1 VADDDLETPQ
11 APTGS
16 EPVAPAE
23 AVADG
28 EQAGAETVVPSGGD
42 APQQDESAAAPLSE
56 TEEAVTTLESAESL
70 PEETP
75 VDAGAAVVANGNA
88 TGNSRWARWLPTIA
102 CLLAILAAGAYL
114 RLTGVDWDQGQHLHP
129 DERFLTMVA
138 SSLQRPADLLGYL
151 DSTTSSLN
159 PRNTGHEFFVYGTWP
174 VTMVYLVAERLGET
188 SYDQVYLVGRRL
200 GALLDLI
207 AVLLLFVLGT
217 RLADRRVGLLAAAL
231 GAFAAFGIQLS
242 HFYTVET
249 ATNVFVLLFLVGMVE
264 AVVHRRPA
272 FYAVA
277 GIGLGLALA
286 SKIAVWLL
294 VPVALIVM
302 WLDWRRRRRE
312 GSAGGWGRLLL
323 HVLVLGIVSF
333 VTLRVADPTMFAG
346 PGWPNVVENPA
357 LYAEYTGPLA
367 CGSSEAHLWCKLEAL
382 MPSVLE
388 PYLLPDPR
396 FMHNIQQIQDMVTG
410 YGIDWPPNHQ
420 WFGRLAYLF
429 PLKNMVLWGMGI
441 PLGVMAWLAWA
452 AVGLLLVRRK
462 HLALLL
468 PWLWVTVVFA
478 YQGFQW
484 TKTMRYFF
492 PIYPALIVLAA
503 WAMVATYDWAKA
515 GSTDRPGVLDRLRRP
530 VWVLA
535 GICLVLG
542 GTMLWGWMVSRI
554 YTRDHTRVQ
563 ASRWIYHNIPTAMGL
578 TVAEGPPGWRYMPA
592 NHSQSLTF
600 SGNEWTLPAD
610 QPSEPA
616 RVLVPGKQSVTVDG
630 AQLSRV
636 ITEGASGRRTVRAWL
651 SSSPTRGPDER
662 PEKVLATG
670 EVTVEVGQSPT
681 DIHVPWTPVTLTSEG
696 ELQASVQQTAEAEAQ
711 PPAQQTAEA
720 TAQPSEDD
728 EVPLASEYYVWFEVT
743 GGDLSGT
750 LPIVAFESTWDDV
763 VPVGMDGYGRFDNP
777 DTAYGEGFYGESN
790 LDLYAEDDPGKFD
803 LLTETLAKSDYIV
816 SSSNRVYGSTER
828 MPSRYPATN
837 EYYRRL
843 FAGQLGFREIAD
855 ITSFPSLGPFT
866 VDDQSAEEA
875 WHVYDHPR
883 VVVWEKTADYDPAAV
898 RASLLP
904 LTAQRKYTFP
914 ERPKGILG
922 QAIAAGKQFLHPF
935 TPDAAAVEAASQAAE
950 APPDLPT
957 QKPLAAVMLTE
968 AQRERQRVGGT
979 WSSLFDPASLV
990 NQQPALAILWWYL
1003 LLFLTGVIAF
1013 PLVMIALPNLRDRG
1027 WAVSRAAGLLLV
1039 SWLAWLVASTGRVPH
1054 TSLTVWAAWLVVLL
1068 VGGLVAWH
1076 RRRDLD
1082 AFLRAR
1088 WRLLAIEELVFATLF
1103 VVFLAIRMGNPDIW
1117 HPYFGGEK
1125 PMDFAYLNAVLRS
1138 VSFPAYDPWFAG
1150 GKLNY
1155 YYYGF
1160 VFVGALIKLSGIVPW
1175 LAYNLAIPSLAAMT
1189 GLGVFGVT
1197 QTWVRRLGRRGGE
1210 AVVAGLLGAVL
1221 AVLSG
1226 NLFQVTFIMQK
1237 LREVAPTEIGT
1248 IFPFVNDLR
1257 NLAVGWWMVV
1267 RGEAALSVPTHHW
1280 YWNAS
1285 RAIPDG
1291 PITEFPFFTF
1301 VYADL
1306 HAHMMAMPIAM
1317 VAFAAALSWALP
1329 AVRRN
1334 RQVTPARLWWLARLL
1349 LAALAIGALWP
1360 TNTWDYP
1367 TYGAVAGLGIAA
1379 GAWQRYGRPG
1389 GRWLL
1394 RVLATGGLLLGLSLL
1409 LFRPYHAAYVQ
1420 PYGSFK
1426 AYTDIRTT
1434 LGPFLTVHGIFLF
1447 AIGSWAVVAL
1457 YRAWQRHAERERI
1470 LAVGGATFAGAAIAF
1485 GYLWWSVASEQ
1496 LPGTPQYPSP
1506 WVPLLAVLLL
1516 TIGMPLAVLRRA
1528 TSATRFMAF
1537 LFVLGVLLT
1546 QFVEYVVLDGDIGR
1560 MNTVF
1565 KFYIQIWLIWAALAA
1580 VSVAWLLP
1588 YLRGY
1593 VWWRV
1598 PVAAP
1603 AAPDEFEEPLE
1614 GAEAENQPLAASP
1627 KPAQPHSAMGT
1638 VWLAVFGLLLLSGLT
1653 YTVTAAR
1660 AKVQDRWDAVG
1671 MSSDEERKAFDA
1683 AKVPGLSGIDYQ
1695 DYAKYDDDGHI
1706 LSLRYDRD
1714 AIQWLLANVE
1724 GTPTILEGFR
1734 EAGYRWGAR
1743 YSINTGLPAVIGWD
1757 WHQKQQRNAVGG
1769 QYIDER
1775 TADVRTMYDTTDVS
1789 EAEKLL
1795 DKYGVELIIVG
1806 EMEQAFYNAAGLA
1819 KFDQMV
1825 SDGRLTQIYP
1835 AADSADTPVRIYRR
1849 PPATASASP

>member
-1 VADDDLETPQ
+1 MVADDDIER
-11 APTGS
+11 APAVPGAEPVGNTEPAMVDRSDDVEQFEADAPVLNDATLPPSTTALAEPES
-16 EPVAPAE
+16 EPQTDAAGEPSEPA
-23 AVADG
+23 V
-28 EQAGAETVVPSGGD
+28 
-42 APQQDESAAAPLSE
+42 L
-56 TEEAVTTLESAESL
+56 VTPA
-70 PEETP
+70 
-75 VDAGAAVVANGNA
+75 VDAAGDRPAKGEPRAA
-88 TGNSRWARWLPTIA
+88 RWARWLPTFA
-102 CLLAILAAGAYL
+102 ALLAILAAGAYL
-114 RLTGVDWDQGQHLHP
+114 RYTGVDWDQGQHLHP

-138 SSLQRPADLLGYL
+138 SSLQRPGDLLGYL
-151 DSTTSSLN
+151 DSTTSTLN

-174 VTMVYLVAERLGET
+174 ITMVYLVAERLGET

-286 SKIAVWLL
+286 SKIAIWLL
-294 VPVALIVM
+294 VPVALVVM
-302 WLDWRRRRRE
+302 FLDWRRRRKE
-312 GSAGGWGRLLL
+312 GSATGWGRLVLY
-323 HVLVLGIVSF
+323 VLVLGSVSF
-333 VTLRVADPTMFAG
+333 LTLRVADPTMFAG

-357 LYAEYTGPLA
+357 LYAEYTGPLG
-367 CGSSEAHLWCKLEAL
+367 CGGPDAHVWCKLEAL
-382 MPSVLE
+382 MPSFLE

-396 FMHNIQQIQDMVTG
+396 FMRNIQQVQDMVTG

-429 PLKNMVLWGMGI
+429 PLQNMVLWGMGI

-452 AVGLLLVRRK
+452 IVGLLLVRRK

-484 TKTMRYFF
+484 TKTMRYMF

-515 GSTDRPGVLDRLRRP
+515 GPAARPGVQDRLRRP

-578 TVAEGPPGWRYMPA
+578 VVSEGPPGWQYMPA

-600 SGNEWTLPAD
+600 SGNQWTLPGD

-616 RVLVPGKQSVTVDG
+616 RVLVPGDEAVTVDA

-636 ITEGASGRRTVRAWL
+636 TAVGGSGRRTVRAWL
-651 SSSPTRGPDER
+651 SKSPARGEDGEPADDA
-662 PEKVLATG
+662 VLASG
-670 EVTVEVGQSPT
+670 EVDVNLGQTPT
-681 DIHVPWTPVTLTSEG
+681 DVRVPWTPVTLTSEG
-696 ELQASVQQTAEAEAQ
+696 VAQASVDT
-711 PPAQQTAEA
+711 
-720 TAQPSEDD
+720 DK
-728 EVPLASEYYVWFEVT
+728 PLASEYYVWFEVG
-743 GGDLSGT
+743 GGDVSGK
-750 LPIVAFESTWDDV
+750 LPILANETTWDDV
-763 VPVGMDGYGRFDNP
+763 VPVGLDGYARYDNP
-777 DTAYGEGFYGESN
+777 DTSFGEGFYGETN
-790 LDLYAEDDPGKFD
+790 LDLYAEDDLTKIEA
-803 LLTETLAKSDYIV
+803 LTETLAKSDYVV

-828 MPSRYPATN
+828 LPSRFPATN

-843 FAGQLGFREIAD
+843 FGEELGFRKIAEF
-855 ITSFPSLGPFT
+855 TSFPSLGALS
-866 VDDQSAEEA
+866 VNDQSAEEA

-883 VVVWEKTADYDPAAV
+883 VVVWERTDEYDPVALRAVLEPLSAA
-898 RASLLP
+898 
-904 LTAQRKYTFP
+904 RKFAFP
-914 ERPKGILG
+914 ERPKGLLG
-922 QAIAAGKQFLHPF
+922 QALAAAQQYLHPF
-935 TPDAAAVEAASQAAE
+935 TPDAASVAAAEKVAE
-950 APPDLPT
+950 APPDLPS

-968 AQRERQRVGGT
+968 AEQQRQRSGGT
-979 WSSLFDPASLV
+979 WTNLFNPASLV
-990 NQQPALAILWWYL
+990 NQQPVLAVLWWYL
-1003 LLFLTGVIAF
+1003 LLFLTGLIAF
-1013 PLVMIALPNLRDRG
+1013 PLVMVALPNLRDRG

-1039 SWLAWLVASTGRVPH
+1039 SWLAWLLASTSPVPH
-1054 TSLTVWAAWLVVLL
+1054 TSLTVWAAWLVVL
-1068 VGGLVAWH
+1068 VAGGLVAW
-1076 RRRDLD
+1076 RRRDDLRRF
-1082 AFLRAR
+1082 ARAR
-1088 WRLLAIEELVFATLF
+1088 WRLLAIEEALFAALFLIFLV
-1103 VVFLAIRMGNPDIW
+1103 IRLGNPDLW

-1155 YYYGF
+1155 YYFGF

-1189 GLGVFGVT
+1189 GLGIFGIT
-1197 QTWVRRLGRRGGE
+1197 HSWVRRLGRRQGE
-1210 AVVAGLLGAVL
+1210 AVAAGLLGAVL

-1226 NLFQVTFIMQK
+1226 NLFQVSFIMQK
-1237 LREVAPTEIGT
+1237 LREVAPTEMGT
-1248 IFPFVNDLR
+1248 MFPFVSDLR
-1257 NLAVGWWMVV
+1257 NLAVGWWMVL
-1267 RGEAALSVPTHHW
+1267 RGEAALGVPTHHW

-1329 AVRRN
+1329 AVQRN
-1334 RQVTPARLWWLARLL
+1334 RWTTPPRFWSLARLL

-1367 TYGAVAGLGIAA
+1367 TYGAVTGLGIAA
-1379 GAWQRYGRPG
+1379 GAWQHYGRPG
-1389 GRWLL
+1389 ARWLL
-1394 RVLATGGLLLGLSLL
+1394 RVLVTGLTLLVLSLL

-1426 AYTDIRTT
+1426 AWTDIRTT

-1447 AIGSWAVVAL
+1447 AIGSWALAAL
-1457 YRAWQRHAERERI
+1457 YRAWQRRAERERL
-1470 LAVGGATFAGAAIAF
+1470 LAVAGATFAASAVVF

-1496 LPGTPQYPSP
+1496 LPDTPQYPSP
-1506 WVPLLAVLLL
+1506 WVPALAVLLL
-1516 TIGMPLAVLRRA
+1516 TLGMPLALLRRS
-1528 TSATRFMAF
+1528 TSAQRFMAF

-1565 KFYIQIWLIWAALAA
+1565 KFYIQIWLVWAALAA

-1588 YLRGY
+1588 TLRGY
-1593 VWWRV
+1593 VWWR
-1598 PVAAP
+1598 AP
-1603 AAPDEFEEPLE
+1603 
-1614 GAEAENQPLAASP
+1614 EAPLAAVGEAPDSGASDEREELADTP
-1627 KPAQPHSAMGT
+1627 RSAPTSVPLPAPRRESSVGV
-1638 VWLAVFGLLLLSGLT
+1638 VWLAVFGLLVLSGLT

-1660 AKVQDRWDAVG
+1660 AKVQDRWDPVG
-1671 MSSDEERKAFDA
+1671 LANEEERTAFEA
-1683 AKVPGLSGIDYQ
+1683 AKVPGLSGITYQ
-1695 DYAKYDDDGHI
+1695 DYARYDDDGHI
-1706 LSLRYDRD
+1706 LTLSHDRD
-1714 AIQWLLANVE
+1714 AIQWLLANIE
-1724 GTPTILEGFR
+1724 GTPTILEAFR
-1734 EAGYRWGAR
+1734 DAGYRWGSR

-1775 TADVRTMYDTTDVS
+1775 TADVRRMYDTTDVA
-1789 EAEKLL
+1789 EAERLL
-1795 DKYGVELIIVG
+1795 DAYGVELIIVG
-1806 EMEQAFYNAAGLA
+1806 ELERAIYNAGGLA

-1825 SDGRLTQIYP
+1825 ADGRLTQIYP
-1835 AADSADTPVRIYRR
+1835 TVDAEASPVRIYRR
-1849 PPATASASP
+1849 SPPAVGSSE